1 MIVLSKF
8 FYTISPM
15 IHLIHI
21 SDGDKHFSEAVWE
34 YKRRLAKNIEIH
46 TIKPIKHTEITYI
59 KREETKKLI
68 EKLTKLKWAIILCD
82 ERGKDIGTLQ
92 FAEILRKGRN
102 EGENIIFIIG
112 GSYGIDIDILTVT
125 GPIELFRLSEFVLP
139 HGLAFLVLIEQIYR
153 GLEII
158 KWSGYHHS

>member
-8 FYTISPM
+8 FYTISLM

-21 SDGDKHFSEAVWE
+21 SDGNKHFTEAISE
-34 YKRRLAKNIEIH
+34 YQKRLARNIAIH

-68 EKLTKLKWAIILCD
+68 EKLSKLKWAIILCD
-82 ERGKDIGTLQ
+82 ERGEDMGTIE
-92 FAEILRKGRN
+92 FAETLRKGRN
-102 EGENIIFIIG
+102 ECNNIIFIIG
-112 GSYGIDIDILTVT
+112 GSYGVDIDILSSSTT
-125 GPIELFRLSEFVLP
+125 LRLIRLSEFVLP

-153 GLEII
+153 WLEII
-158 KWSGYHHS
+158 KGTRYHHN

>member
-15 IHLIHI
+15 IHIIHI
-21 SDGDKHFSEAVWE
+21 SDGDKHFSEAILE
-34 YKRRLAKNIEIH
+34 YRKRLAKNIEIH
-46 TIKPIKHTEITYI
+46 TIRPVKHTEILYI

-68 EKLTKLKWAIILCD
+68 EKVSKLKWNVILCD
-82 ERGKDIGTLQ
+82 ERGENNDTIS
-92 FAEILRKGRN
+92 FAEILRNGRN
-102 EGENIIFIIG
+102 TSENIIFIIG
-112 GSYGIDIDILTVT
+112 GSYGIDID
-125 GPIELFRLSEFVLP
+125 FLSTLRPVKLLGLSGLVMP

-158 KWSGYHHS
+158 KGTGYHHK